1 MLRVWVDGRPVG
13 TLDRLG
19 NRGSAFVYHP
29 GTDPRLSVSVTM
41 PIRTA
46 SWNSSNGLAPIF
58 EMNLPEGAL
67 RRRLSLRFAKTLGSF
82 DDLDLLRLVG
92 STQVGRLRYAEYE
105 GSLDENVPFQ
115 SVDEILKAKGTDELF
130 DYLLEKFAIHSG
142 LSGVQPK
149 VMNAAKPSWTH
160 GGRRPS

>member
-1 MLRVWVDGRPVG
+1 
-13 TLDRLG
+13 
-19 NRGSAFVYHP
+19 
-29 GTDPRLSVSVTM
+29 M

-82 DDLDLLRLVG
+82 DDFDLLRLVG

-160 GGRRPS
+160 GGRRLS